1 MALTDLLEMINLDE
15 NQVADDHLGLVPFS
29 PIQIISLGIGF
40 WFIGQIPM
48 IVTGI
53 FISLSVLLSSGLLM
67 LLS

>member
-1 MALTDLLEMINLDE
+1 MSIIE
-15 NQVADDHLGLVPFS
+15 VHSWHYADDHLGLVPFS